1 MTMTT
6 DPDLIEAAKIFAML
20 AVMSVGVGF
29 LFGFGVKIA
38 ERLWLYIVGIAVV
51 TVLIIQGVVLIILG
65 LARPSVFGRIE
76 GLRRIKGGFV
86 VIGTLKG
93 ERQDYDGD

>member
-1 MTMTT
+1 MTAT
-6 DPDLIEAAKIFAML
+6 DIIEAAKMFAIL
-20 AVMSVGVGF
+20 AALSVGVGF

-38 ERLWLYIVGIAVV
+38 ERLWLYMVGVAAIIV
-51 TVLIIQGVVLIILG
+51 LMMQGVVLIALG

>member
-1 MTMTT
+1 MTAT
-6 DPDLIEAAKIFAML
+6 DAIEAAKIFAML
-20 AVMSVGVGF
+20 TGLSVGVGF
-29 LFGFGVKIA
+29 LFGLGVKIA
-38 ERLWLYIVGIAVV
+38 EHLWLYIVGVAAIL
-51 TVLIIQGVVLIILG
+51 VLIIQGVVLIVLG
-65 LARPSVFGRIE
+65 LAQPSVFGHIE